1 MLVRFTVGNFLS
13 FNKNQTLS
21 LIAGSVQRYKERLYQ
36 AEDMRLLKFGA
47 LYGANAAG
55 KSNFI
60 RAMKYVSAVLFLG
73 TEKVPNDLYFKLD
86 PSNKEKNSY
95 FEFEICIDGKIYA
108 YGFEML
114 IASRQITE
122 EWLIELGKDRNREL
136 FTRNTVTKQIIFDNS
151 LINMNSAER
160 MNVYLTDYKAVQSG
174 LFLANIVTNKE
185 DLYTENPEIQIFRKI
200 YKWFASLN
208 ISFPETTITG
218 YDCLSKEKSSEL
230 LGALKSFATGISRV
244 VQTEITKEQALD
256 KTSGKVRAEIEED
269 LQRHCPSD
277 CEKVSSESECK
288 NCGFKMTLNGQLIFV
303 TYKDRKPVFTE
314 VTFEHNSIPGIT
326 FSLAEESDGTQ
337 RLLDLLSVILSM
349 NKNSVFVIDEIDRS
363 LHPQLTIHFIK
374 TFLRIAEKR
383 NIQLIISTHESHL
396 LDLDILRQDE
406 IFFIEKGGMG
416 ESVLYPFDRFKERFD
431 KKIEKP
437 YLDGRYGGVPLFDTF
452 FPSDDI
458 PAGGDTTETE

>member
-21 LIAGSVQRYKERLYQ
+21 LIAGPVQRYKDRVYQ
-36 AEDMRLLKFGA
+36 ADDMKLLKFGA

-60 RAMKYVSAVLFLG
+60 KAMKYFSAVLFLG
-73 TEKVPNDLYFKLD
+73 PEKVPNDSYFKLD

-108 YGFEML
+108 YGFEMQ
-114 IASRQITE
+114 IALRQITE
-122 EWLIELGKDRNREL
+122 EWFIELGKDRNREL

-151 LINMNSAER
+151 LIKKDSAER
-160 MNVYLTDYKAVQSG
+160 MNVYLTDYKAVQNG
-174 LFLANIVTNKE
+174 LFLSNLVTNKE
-185 DLYTENPEIQIFRKI
+185 DLYTENPDMQIFKKI
-200 YKWFASLN
+200 YEWFRSLN
-208 ISFPETTITG
+208 ISFPETSITG
-218 YDCLSKEKSSEL
+218 YDCLSKAKSSQMLE
-230 LGALKSFATGISRV
+230 ALKSFATGISNV
-244 VQTEITKEQALD
+244 IQTEITKEQALD
-256 KTSGKVRAEIEED
+256 KTSGRFRTEIEEE
-269 LQRHCPSD
+269 LQRHCPPD
-277 CEKVSSESECK
+277 CERVPSESECK
-288 NCGFKMTLNGQLIFV
+288 DCGFKMNVNGQLIFV

-314 VTFEHNSIPGIT
+314 VTFEHNNIPGVA

-337 RLLDLLSVILSM
+337 RLLDLLSVILST
-349 NKNSVFVIDEIDRS
+349 KENSVFVIDEIDRS
-363 LHPQLTIHFIK
+363 LHSQLTIHFIK

-383 NIQLIISTHESHL
+383 NIQLIVSTHESHL

-406 IFFIEKGGMG
+406 IFFVEKGKMG

-452 FPSDDI
+452 FPSDD
-458 PAGGDTTETE
+458 ASETE

>member
-21 LIAGSVQRYKERLYQ
+21 LIAGPVQRYKERLYQ
-36 AEDMRLLKFGA
+36 AADMRLLKFGA

-60 RAMKYVSAVLFLG
+60 KAMKYLSAVLFLG
-73 TEKVPNDLYFKLD
+73 TEKVPNDSYFKLD
-86 PSNKEKNSY
+86 PSNKDKNSY

-108 YGFEML
+108 YGVEML

-122 EWLIELGKDRNREL
+122 EWFMELGKDRNREL

-151 LINMNSAER
+151 LITNDPEKR
-160 MNVYLTDYKAVQSG
+160 MNVYLTDYKAVQNE
-174 LFLANIVTNKE
+174 LFLSNIVTNKE
-185 DLYTENPEIQIFRKI
+185 DLYTENPDMQIFKKI

-208 ISFPETTITG
+208 ISFPKTTITG
-218 YDCLSKEKSSEL
+218 YDCLSRENSSEML
-230 LGALKSFATGISRV
+230 EALKSFSTGISGV

-256 KTSGKVRAEIEED
+256 KTSSRVRAEIEED
-269 LQRHCPSD
+269 LQRHCPAD
-277 CEKVSSESECK
+277 CKQVPSESECK
-288 NCGFKMTLNGQLIFV
+288 DCGFKMTVNGQLIFV

-314 VTFEHNSIPGIT
+314 VTFEHNNIPGVT

-337 RLLDLLSVILSM
+337 RLLDLLSVILST
-349 NKNSVFVIDEIDRS
+349 KENSVFVIDEIDRS
-363 LHPQLTIHFIK
+363 LHPLLTIHFVK
-374 TFLRIAEKR
+374 TFLRIAEKK

-406 IFFIEKGGMG
+406 IFFVEKDRMG
-416 ESVLYPFDRFKERFD
+416 ESILYPFDRFKERFD

-437 YLDGRYGGVPLFDTF
+437 FLDGRYGGVPLFDTF
-452 FPSDDI
+452 FPSDDT
-458 PAGGDTTETE
+458 AEKE